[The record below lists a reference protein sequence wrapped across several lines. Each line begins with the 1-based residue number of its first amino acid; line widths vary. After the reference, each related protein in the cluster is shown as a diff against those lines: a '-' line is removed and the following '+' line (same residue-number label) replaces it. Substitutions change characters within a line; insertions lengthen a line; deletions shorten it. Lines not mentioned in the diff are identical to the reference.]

1 MMKYENATIEDIKQ
15 LLPLCRRFQLESWQN
30 FADFDYD
37 LMDDWLAERIADH
50 QSYVGIARNNGF
62 MEQKDAVSRDI
73 AGCLIG
79 MAFTFP
85 YSTTLVAGDYLWY
98 VHPKFRG
105 GMTGVRLL
113 KNFEIWAKD
122 KGAVRLIGGATSG
135 IASKRTA
142 DLMQHIGFKAFGAL
156 AEKELR

>member
-1 MMKYENATIEDIKQ
+1 
-15 LLPLCRRFQLESWQN
+15 
-30 FADFDYD
+30 
-37 LMDDWLAERIADH
+37 
-50 QSYVGIARNNGF
+50 
-62 MEQKDAVSRDI
+62 
-73 AGCLIG
+73 
-79 MAFTFP
+79 
-85 YSTTLVAGDYLWY
+85 
-98 VHPKFRG
+98 
-105 GMTGVRLL
+105 MTGVRLL